1 VSTSAALLPIEADLD
16 AIEQVGLWK
25 DAWTRFRRNRLAIIG
40 GTVVLLLVLDAFLA
54 PVLEAAHLIANPL
67 KQDPVNLY
75 ASASWS
81 HPMGLDALGR
91 DLMSRLMFGAQISLT
106 IGVLVQG
113 IIVLIGLS
121 IGLTAG
127 YFGGKIDNLLM
138 RFTDVW
144 FAFPDLL
151 FVLVLVSVFGASEL
165 SIFAAIGLVNWV
177 NLARIVRGL
186 TLSLREREFVE
197 AARAVG
203 SSPLRI
209 ISRHI
214 FPNIL
219 GPVIVTITFGI
230 PQAIFT
236 EAVLSYLGVG
246 IPPPTPS
253 WGTMI
258 HDGYEAINYAPM
270 QAGWPAIAI
279 AITMLAFTFLGDG
292 LRDALDP
299 RMRK

>member
-1 VSTSAALLPIEADLD
+1 
-16 AIEQVGLWK
+16 
-25 DAWTRFRRNRLAIIG
+25 
-40 GTVVLLLVLDAFLA
+40 
-54 PVLEAAHLIANPL
+54 
-67 KQDPVNLY
+67 
-75 ASASWS
+75 
-81 HPMGLDALGR
+81 
-91 DLMSRLMFGAQISLT
+91 MFGAQISLT